1 MNAYQEEILKA
12 VDNLAAEI
20 ARVQHVVEQ
29 AFHVSVEKPSV
40 DEVVSYDGQPYKL
53 VDRLARAGDVILM
66 TGDTPSLAVEK
77 GCLYEV
83 VKDKNTNTSNLRVRT
98 KIGYRDLYSA
108 VHNRTL
114 ETIKVYEPTTWE
126 DVQREHLLTD
136 DVPQLPSPTP
146 NERRAELIERAKQ
159 FVESAIERGRDRNAI
174 KGDAGNETYKAHF
187 YTIEF
192 FTKENEVVASVT
204 RTGEYGRYIKSQ
216 PDHVAQAKCMPGD
229 VFNLD
234 IAKAIAV
241 GRALDIDVS
250 EYANAV
256 QPTEWVLGM
265 GLRGTNFKGEHFYY
279 DAITKITNDDEYGT
293 RLWCKNSFATK
304 NAKERVGQNCENP
317 VITDDTNAQY

>member
-29 AFHVSVEKPSV
+29 AFPVNESKPSV
-40 DEVVSYDGQPYKL
+40 DEVVTYDGQPYKL
-53 VDRLARAGDVILM
+53 VDRLAQVGDVVVFHEDNGELSDSWTVGKPYDVYEDYKGLYLIDDKGEDLSVYVHFH
-66 TGDTPSLAVEK
+66 GRTP
-77 GCLYEV
+77 
-83 VKDKNTNTSNLRVRT
+83 
-98 KIGYRDLYSA
+98 
-108 VHNRTL
+108 
-114 ETIKVYEPTTWE
+114 ETVKVYEPTTWE
-126 DVQREHLLTD
+126 IIQEKATQDVQHRTINCLHTT
-136 DVPQLPSPTP
+136 PTP

-159 FVESAIERGRDRNAI
+159 FHAEQRMQHNIHIGIYKNERKVEARC
-174 KGDAGNETYKAHF
+174 
-187 YTIEF
+187 
-192 FTKENEVVASVT
+192 V
-204 RTGEYGRYIKSQ
+204 Q
-216 PDHVAQAKCMPGD
+216 PDSSYNIGTAEIEEDA

-241 GRALDIDVS
+241 GRALEIDVS
-250 EYANAV
+250 EFANAV